1 MCFWDMSWPGC
12 CTKGRHCSLLFPMLR
27 PLISGATADMRSC
40 LVPAGPQW
48 DCASVQAESE
58 SSTDY
63 SGDCVSTMIGSGQST
78 NTILGAPFL
87 RGFFSVYQYDMS
99 SKAAQVGFAPAAAS

>member
-1 MCFWDMSWPGC
+1 M
-12 CTKGRHCSLLFPMLR
+12 
-27 PLISGATADMRSC
+27 
-40 LVPAGPQW
+40 
-48 DCASVQAESE
+48 QAESE
-58 SSTDY
+58 SSSDY
-63 SGDCVSTMIGSGQST
+63 SGDCVSTMIGSGQSS

>member
-1 MCFWDMSWPGC
+1 MQGAQQGC
-12 CTKGRHCSLLFPMLR
+12 H
-27 PLISGATADMRSC
+27 
-40 LVPAGPQW
+40 
-48 DCASVQAESE
+48 ASVQAESE
-58 SSTDY
+58 SSTDF

-87 RGFFSVYQYDMS
+87 RGFFSVYQYDLS